1 MLPALQR
8 LVARLAARELRI
20 LAGSEAAVSRDVL
33 ASTESV
39 GHRNGACGRQSG
51 EGPGRKRGFASIAV
65 AAKEED
71 NREERGTTGL
81 DPKLLCEK
89 GLPSCEGTWTYNA
102 SKRTLGEDGRS
113 SMTSESQTRLEQLS
127 TENPTAP
134 MPNTGWSLVHHRAST
149 TRRSYLGP
157 SWKEEMWT
165 HQQLDFQTNLEAPP
179 SPGRYRFLDS
189 AMHRHDLH
197 LWALFLRY
205 RKRIYGSEGVRMFWV
220 AMSAR
225 GIRIPTSGSLA
236 DQFWSTFV
244 DLGLGDAGVLKEI
257 LNYADTIL
265 RNEGKQWTK
274 LYSRIVSKFL
284 TSQRGHLAQQWH
296 AKLIQNYPPG
306 QRAFAEM
313 CHHVVIRS
321 GDLTSLKNIY
331 LKSPY
336 RNIYAQVIPTLCD
349 QGHYKAAL
357 KWHKFLIHR
366 GDVPSATRLAH
377 QLVQYLNTYEP
388 ANAENVIKDLAAA
401 GVASAGEM
409 SQGAKISREMMNLIH
424 GKTFNIPVKEYN
436 DEMGARWFATQ
447 WISSDAV
454 IKGVIALGVQEIGPL
469 SLQAM
474 ALRESQLENI
484 YPRIEQLKA
493 GGVSIGKTLYARA
506 VESFSRDG
514 KFDFLAGLLS
524 SDQHPGELEDFELQE
539 NLLLSYAR
547 AGDWPQYRRTLE
559 IRLIKSPKPEVDKR
573 NIELRIIIA
582 NGDSSAILD
591 GVEDMV
597 IHGIEFKRKTIVH
610 LIRSTLGPRRPGR
623 HPTQSQHGSDGTL
636 GHGTDLD
643 AILTMLKSIVR
654 SGSFV
659 EPKQW
664 HEIIRRLGM
673 TGQLQTLGNLCLW
686 LASMYGPANTAS
698 GFPDAANYRVPASV
712 PTSNLSH
719 PLRTLFPPSLQRAII
734 EWGFI
739 TNIRH
744 QNPFPVS
751 VGREILSRA
760 GDSCSVTFG
769 IHLLQRLNKLG
780 VEIDGKAARKAIFD
794 RLITYY
800 GPGVSNRPY
809 NETFRHRLGALER
822 LAREIDRALG
832 GEYFSAAGV
841 GLSEMLEG
849 RAMTRLRRIARR
861 NERNKRNQM
870 KAWNAVKAGKDG
882 VKTRNLKIERMRIH
896 PEWGW
901 TWSKRGREN

>member
-1 MLPALQR
+1 
-8 LVARLAARELRI
+8 
-20 LAGSEAAVSRDVL
+20 
-33 ASTESV
+33 
-39 GHRNGACGRQSG
+39 
-51 EGPGRKRGFASIAV
+51 
-65 AAKEED
+65 
-71 NREERGTTGL
+71 
-81 DPKLLCEK
+81 
-89 GLPSCEGTWTYNA
+89 
-102 SKRTLGEDGRS
+102 
-113 SMTSESQTRLEQLS
+113 
-127 TENPTAP
+127 
-134 MPNTGWSLVHHRAST
+134 
-149 TRRSYLGP
+149 
-157 SWKEEMWT
+157 
-165 HQQLDFQTNLEAPP
+165 
-179 SPGRYRFLDS
+179 
-189 AMHRHDLH
+189 MHRHDLH

-597 IHGIEFKRKTIVH
+597 IHGIEFKRKTI
-610 LIRSTLGPRRPGR
+610 
-623 HPTQSQHGSDGTL
+623 
-636 GHGTDLD
+636 
-643 AILTMLKSIVR
+643 
-654 SGSFV
+654 
-659 EPKQW
+659 
-664 HEIIRRLGM
+664 
-673 TGQLQTLGNLCLW
+673 
-686 LASMYGPANTAS
+686 
-698 GFPDAANYRVPASV
+698 
-712 PTSNLSH
+712 
-719 PLRTLFPPSLQRAII
+719 
-734 EWGFI
+734 
-739 TNIRH
+739 
-744 QNPFPVS
+744 
-751 VGREILSRA
+751 
-760 GDSCSVTFG
+760 
-769 IHLLQRLNKLG
+769 RLNKLG